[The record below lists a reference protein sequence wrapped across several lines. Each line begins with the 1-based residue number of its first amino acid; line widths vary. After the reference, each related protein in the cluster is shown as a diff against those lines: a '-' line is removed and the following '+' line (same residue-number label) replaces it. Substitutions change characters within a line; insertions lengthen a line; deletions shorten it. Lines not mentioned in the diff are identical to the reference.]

1 MDPLRGNGS
10 VQLGRVL
17 ATGVVHGSIHARCHP
32 QTHPT
37 RMKVQSLF
45 VVFVFPVIGVAQVVA
60 VVLVEATGRGQ
71 IGFVFGTQVPVVVDV
86 D

>member
-1 MDPLRGNGS
+1 M
-10 VQLGRVL
+10 
-17 ATGVVHGSIHARCHP
+17 
-32 QTHPT
+32 
-37 RMKVQSLF
+37 F